1 MWCANCKKPCD
12 TRLCSDCKAA
22 LAGISF
28 DQCYELRCE
37 VCGNPIMDHC
47 YPCPWCTEDLLAY
60 GPYEGVLASLVL
72 RYKSGGELFLAFLLA
87 DLFQYMIEFDDS
99 SVLVPIPASL
109 EGKRRRGFDQ
119 MLLVARILS
128 ARTGAHVVRLF
139 THHTKGR
146 HALLSKKARLV
157 KAPLREKRGV
167 KPKDRGYLGEC
178 KHVYVLDDI
187 HTTGATCAFAKAH
200 LEQTYHASVKIVVLC
215 KA

>member
-12 TRLCSDCKAA
+12 ALLCSECRNA
-22 LAGISF
+22 LARISF
-28 DQCYELRCE
+28 EQRFDQRCE
-37 VCGNPIMDHC
+37 VCGNPILDRC

-87 DLFQYMIEFDDS
+87 DLFQHMIAFEKS
-99 SVLVPIPASL
+99 SVLVPIPASF

-128 ARTGAHVVRLF
+128 ARTGSPVVRLF
-139 THHTKGR
+139 THHTRGR
-146 HALLSKKARLV
+146 HALLSKKARWV
-157 KAPLREKRGV
+157 RAPLCEKKWV
-167 KPKDRGYLGEC
+167 KSRDRRCLAEC

-187 HTTGATCAFAKAH
+187 HTTGATCTFAKAY
-200 LEQTYHASVKIVVLC
+200 LEQTYHASVKILVLC